1 MILFFDTE
9 TTGKLD
15 FKADMTAVEQPNLV
29 QIAALLQDVERRMV
43 GQINFIIKPQGWVI
57 TAEVAAI
64 HGITNDRAILYGV
77 PIKTALSAF
86 NSFCENASILVA
98 HNLQFDYR
106 IMTTAYFRAGIQN
119 PMFFLEKFCT
129 MTAATDICKLP
140 GNYGKYKW
148 PKLSEAHRHFFGS
161 DFEGAHDA
169 MNDVNAMIK
178 VYWQLRD
185 GGR

>member
-15 FKADMTAVEQPNLV
+15 FKSDMTAAQQPNLV
-29 QIAALLQDVERRMV
+29 QIAALLQDQHRKTV
-43 GQINFIIKPQGWVI
+43 GQINFIIAPQGWIV

-64 HGITNDRAILYGV
+64 HGITNDRAIRYGV

-86 NSFCENASILVA
+86 SNFCKNAEILVA
-98 HNLQFDYR
+98 HNLQFDLR
-106 IMTTAYFRAGIQN
+106 VMETAYFRAGL
-119 PMFFLEKFCT
+119 PHGMAKMMKYCT
-129 MTAATDICKLP
+129 MSVSTDICRLP

-148 PKLSEAHRHFFGS
+148 PKLSEAYKHFFNC

-169 MNDVNAMIK
+169 MHDVDAMVKI
-178 VYWQLRD
+178 YWKLKD
-185 GGR
+185 AGH